1 MIKKSKMNPFVDE
14 NNMLKKSL
22 SEEERSRLKVSNELS
37 ELKIKFKE
45 ATKPKAC
52 PSCVFR
58 DKKSFTSTACQSD
71 CEDVEIIE
79 KLKKQLYSGTTELT
93 ELHEKYKILKMLHK
107 RNCDDFELMEKDKSK
122 ENSGNNANNVSRNDA
137 EIISL
142 KKQCTD
148 IFEKYNKLKIV
159 FNAYQTKHEE
169 QKTSVCQL
177 IQTDPI
183 ESDVISVKECQE
195 LIDRLTNEKILITN
209 KYEVTKSVAVRRRA
223 RIVELEAK
231 LMEKE

>member
-1 MIKKSKMNPFVDE
+1 MSIKLAEFKSKNFVQQCHINQMIKKSKMNPFVDE

-37 ELKIKFKE
+37 ELKVKFKE

-58 DKKSFTSTACQSD
+58 DKKSFTSTTCQTD
-71 CEDVEIIE
+71 CNDLEIIE
-79 KLKKQLYSGTTELT
+79 RLKKLLYSETNELT
-93 ELHEKYKILKMLHK
+93 EMKEKYKTLKM
-107 RNCDDFELMEKDKSK
+107 K

-142 KKQCTD
+142 KKQCNE
-148 IFEKYNKLKIV
+148 IFEKYNKLKV
-159 FNAYQTKHEE
+159 AYQIKHED
-169 QKTSVCQL
+169 QKPSICQS

-183 ESDVISVKECQE
+183 ESDVVSFF
-195 LIDRLTNEKILITN
+195 
-209 KYEVTKSVAVRRRA
+209 
-223 RIVELEAK
+223 
-231 LMEKE
+231 